1 MLVCPRQEA
10 NELITTM
17 MLAESLLE
25 GHEAFGGSDE
35 GELRRARE
43 AIMFAKQAIEALGFR
58 LQRVGTAR
66 PQLQELGNG

>member
-1 MLVCPRQEA
+1 MLICPREKA
-10 NELITTM
+10 NELITNM
-17 MLAESLLE
+17 MVAESILE

-43 AIMFAKQAIEALGFR
+43 TIMFAQQAIEALGFR